1 MSRDYKGVIFHRIED
16 TPTREAIAVIDDF
29 LRQIGATVNRVAQ
42 NLQPDASGSVIV
54 VPFDQSV
61 LANYVYMP
69 GRTADQIVNALG
81 PGNVALTINS
91 APGAT
96 ADILRV
102 QNSGTNFMKMDH
114 FGVTTF
120 TSNSS
125 SDNVK
130 VIGTLRVGLDGT
142 SGICA
147 ISGGAADL
155 FIDCTNTSAV
165 TRTQFLG
172 TANYAWQFQGTAR
185 VGPRGGDS
193 INNIMLTLAQDAGH
207 TGDMLRILDGSSNVL
222 ARITS
227 AGYYETQRLLLDGST
242 SGTITVKP
250 PAAPTTHTL
259 TLPGAPVAG
268 NFLQTDGSGV
278 TSWTAAPTSISVD
291 KNGTLVGTRGTLNL
305 IEGTNVTLTMADN
318 AGAGR
323 VDVTIASSGGGGS
336 GTNVQHRW
344 EANGP

>member
-1 MSRDYKGVIFHRIED
+1 
-16 TPTREAIAVIDDF
+16 
-29 LRQIGATVNRVAQ
+29 
-42 NLQPDASGSVIV
+42 
-54 VPFDQSV
+54 
-61 LANYVYMP
+61 
-69 GRTADQIVNALG
+69 
-81 PGNVALTINS
+81 
-91 APGAT
+91 
-96 ADILRV
+96 
-102 QNSGTNFMKMDH
+102 
-114 FGVTTF
+114 
-120 TSNSS
+120 
-125 SDNVK
+125 
-130 VIGTLRVGLDGT
+130 
-142 SGICA
+142 
-147 ISGGAADL
+147 
-155 FIDCTNTSAV
+155 
-165 TRTQFLG
+165 
-172 TANYAWQFQGTAR
+172 
-185 VGPRGGDS
+185 
-193 INNIMLTLAQDAGH
+193 
-207 TGDMLRILDGSSNVL
+207 SNVL

-344 EANGP
+344 EANGPFKIDTSVDGTYVAPHAVTITQTRLHRRAAGSSGT